1 MWSSRLSRNYF
12 IIVYQRLGGNY
23 CFRLQGGMRREV
35 PPQRRKHIWNYMM
48 SDDHDS
54 NHSSVLLKSWS
65 PSLLSYH
72 LIFDFF
78 LYLFFNDRFFLPFST
93 FRSLSLVLSFLSFL
107 FLLQFGALVWSW
119 IFLCNFMSTAVF
131 YHGPI
136 NYVFSKRYLTQII
149 YPTKESSELFHLSLW
164 RSRFQS
170 ISPPLG
176 LINIPSAANINKCKY
191 K

>member
-93 FRSLSLVLSFLSFL
+93 FRSLSLWSFPSYLFSFCYSLAHWSEVGYFYAILCPLLCFTTVLSTTYSLNDIWL
-107 FLLQFGALVWSW
+107 RLYTLLKSLV
-119 IFLCNFMSTAVF
+119 
-131 YHGPI
+131 
-136 NYVFSKRYLTQII
+136 NYFTCRCEGLGFKV
-149 YPTKESSELFHLSLW
+149 SLLLW
-164 RSRFQS
+164 
-170 ISPPLG
+170 
-176 LINIPSAANINKCKY
+176 A
-191 K
+191 